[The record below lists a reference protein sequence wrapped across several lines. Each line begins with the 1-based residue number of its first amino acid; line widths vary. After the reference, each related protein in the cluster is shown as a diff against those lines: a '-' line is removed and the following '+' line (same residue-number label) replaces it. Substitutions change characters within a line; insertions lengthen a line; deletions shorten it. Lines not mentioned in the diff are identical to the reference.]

1 MFGVFKDVIIFFFG
15 FLGNPLSSSCPF
27 DIFSVKKS
35 RDFIIKLLRNR
46 VLCKKL
52 FSVLSRT
59 IHRSGGSGL
68 RSYHHLTSL
77 DRVEEVTTRN
87 HHRSSPIGL

>member
-1 MFGVFKDVIIFFFG
+1 
-15 FLGNPLSSSCPF
+15 
-27 DIFSVKKS
+27 
-35 RDFIIKLLRNR
+35 LRNR

-59 IHRSGGSGL
+59 IHGTGGSGL
-68 RSYHHLTSL
+68 RSYRLLTRL

-87 HHRSSPIGL
+87 HHRSSWIGL